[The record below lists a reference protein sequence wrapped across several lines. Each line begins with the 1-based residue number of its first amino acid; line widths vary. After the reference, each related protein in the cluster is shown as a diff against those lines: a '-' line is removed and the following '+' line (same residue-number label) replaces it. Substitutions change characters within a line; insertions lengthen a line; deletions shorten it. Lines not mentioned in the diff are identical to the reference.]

1 MCASDTLHAIHATH
15 DADTTRA
22 MDVTDDGSFVDA
34 DTAGADAADTADAM
48 DADIWEALVQDIGA
62 TVDAD
67 QEHASGVQSSVPPSS
82 ETLRPSTPPPNSPIR
97 DSGDSN
103 TTGSQA
109 QVIVDSFPHG
119 YRSREDALN
128 TSVWAPF
135 HSQCDWEIALW
146 AKTCGPTSSALTG
159 LLQIPEV
166 SDRLGLSFRS
176 AKELDRI
183 IDTLPGR
190 PPFECEDFTV
200 GGERLSFYFRDV
212 MQCIRSLYGDPEFV
226 HELAFVPERH
236 YADPERTCRIYS
248 EMHTGDWWWAVQTS
262 LKSQQPGKAAY
273 PVYLTIGNIPK
284 AICRKPSRH
293 AQLLIGYIPTTKL
306 EWITNQAARRHALAN
321 LFHSCMRKLL
331 VPATRYSESGIAMM
345 SGDGIW
351 RRCHPIFAIFVGNY
365 PEQALVM
372 CTYNG
377 RCPKCT
383 VTLDRLGEYARFP
396 PRSYNE
402 AIDTY
407 LLADEEVRTFH
418 AACREVG
425 LKPVFHPFWKSFAL
439 SNIFISITPDILH
452 QLLQGVMKHLMAWL
466 RSAFGPVTIDAR
478 CRSLPP
484 NHHIATFAKGISGL
498 SRVTGLEHKNLCRI
512 LLGLT
517 VDHPLP
523 SGQAPL
529 RLIRTTRAL
538 LDFLYLAQ
546 LPSQTTET
554 LRRLD
559 DSLAN
564 FHSNKSIFVDLGIRD
579 HFNIPKVHSLIHY
592 SSSITL
598 FGTTDNYNTEQT
610 ERLHIDF
617 TKDAYRAT
625 NRKNEYQQMTA
636 WLERREKVQQ
646 YIAFVRQRQGVDQE
660 NAQISQPSGPPQ
672 PTTRHIKITLHPST
686 RATSFDVLAVRY
698 GAVEFQDALADFIA
712 QMNHP
717 NASAANLRALAADT
731 LIPFRSVPTYHKIK
745 FQSDGHP
752 EVVDAIHVRP
762 EQEDS
767 RGRHIPSRFDTAL
780 VRSSS
785 QNSTGGN
792 SGYRIAQVRVVFQ
805 LPYRAIPEV
814 FPSLDTAVAA
824 LPTHLAYV
832 EWFSTIPTMPDA
844 NHLMYRVSRSM
855 HNGHRHASIIP
866 VSSIVSSI
874 HLFPCFSHRTIP
886 QDWNTY
892 SVLELCHTFYI
903 NPFSDRDTYLR
914 FLS

>member
-1 MCASDTLHAIHATH
+1 
-15 DADTTRA
+15 
-22 MDVTDDGSFVDA
+22 
-34 DTAGADAADTADAM
+34 M
-48 DADIWEALVQDIGA
+48 DADVWEALVQDIEA
-62 TVDAD
+62 TVDDD
-67 QEHASGVQSSVPPSS
+67 QGHASGVQLSPPPSS
-82 ETLRPSTPPPNSPIR
+82 ETLHPLTSPPNPPIR
-97 DSGDSN
+97 DGSDSN

-119 YRSREDALN
+119 VPGTPMPDPFQGQSDYRSREDALN

-146 AKTCGPTSSALTG
+146 AKMRGPTSSALTE

-166 SDRLGLSFRS
+166 TDRLGVSYSS

-183 IDTLPGR
+183 IDALPGR
-190 PPFECEDFTV
+190 PPFECEDFTI
-200 GGERLSFYFRDV
+200 GGERLSFYFRNV
-212 MQCIRSLYGDPEFV
+212 LQCIRTLFGDPEFA
-226 HELAFVPERH
+226 HELAFAPERH
-236 YADPERTCRIYS
+236 YSDPERTCRVYS

-262 LKSQQPGKAAY
+262 LESQQPGATVVPLILSSDKTQLTLFRGKAAY

-284 AICRKPSRH
+284 AIRRKPSRH
-293 AQLLIGYIPTTKL
+293 AQLLIGYIPTTRF
-306 EWITNQAARRHALAN
+306 EGITNQAARRRALAN

-331 VPATRYSESGIAMM
+331 APVTHYSESGIAMM

-351 RRCHPIFAIFVGNY
+351 RRCHPVFAVFVGDY
-365 PEQALVM
+365 PEQTLVT

-383 VTLDRLGEYARFP
+383 VPLDRLGEYTRFP
-396 PRSYNE
+396 PRSYDK
-402 AIDTY
+402 AIDTF

-418 AACREVG
+418 AACREAA
-425 LKPVFHPFWKSFAL
+425 LKPVFHPFWESFPL

-452 QLLQGVMKHLMAWL
+452 QLLQGVAKHLMAWL
-466 RSAFGPVTIDAR
+466 RRAFGPVAIDAR

-484 NHHIATFAKGISGL
+484 NHHVTTFAKGISGL
-498 SRVTGLEHKNLCRI
+498 SRVTGLEHKNMCRI
-512 LLGLT
+512 LLGLII
-517 VDHPLP
+517 DHPLP

-529 RLIRTTRAL
+529 RLVRTVRAL

-546 LPSQTTET
+546 LPSQTTDT
-554 LRRLD
+554 LRRLE
-559 DSLAN
+559 DSLAS

-617 TKDAYRAT
+617 AKDAYRAT
-625 NRKNEYQQMTA
+625 NHKDEYKQMTT

-646 YIAFVRQRQGVDQE
+646 HIAFIKRRQGADQE
-660 NAQISQPSGPPQ
+660 NMQIPQPSGPPQ
-672 PTTRHIKITLHPST
+672 PTTRCIKMTLHPST
-686 RATSFDVLAVRY
+686 KATSFDVLAVRY

-712 QMNHP
+712 QTNHP
-717 NASAANLRALAADT
+717 DASTANLRDLAADT

-745 FQSDGHP
+745 FQSNGHPEVKP

-762 EQEDS
+762 EQMDS
-767 RGRHIPSRFDTAL
+767 RGRRIPSRFDTVL
-780 VRSSS
+780 IR
-785 QNSTGGN
+785 NGN
-792 SGYRIAQVRVVFQ
+792 NGYQIAQVRVVFQ
-805 LPYRAIPEV
+805 LPNKAIPEV
-814 FPSLDTAVAA
+814 FPSLDTAVTAP
-824 LPTHLAYV
+824 PTHLAYV
-832 EWFSTIPTMPDA
+832 EWFSPIPARPDA
-844 NHLMYRVSRSM
+844 NQLMYRVSRLM
-855 HNGHRHASIIP
+855 HNGHRRASIIP
-866 VSSIVSSI
+866 VSSIISSI
-874 HLFPCFSHRTIP
+874 HLFPRFGHRIP
-886 QDWNTY
+886 PEWNTY
-892 SVLELCHTFYI
+892 SVLELCHTFYV